1 MKNMMFIFRGLMKT
15 SFLFVLLFAAQ
26 DSFAQSFSPETSFI
40 NSSTAVKGDNV
51 LVNASLVNSSQAV
64 ENLQTEAQ
72 QLNLATP
79 GDDFQQNNNI
89 VKVQYYKYVSQQ
101 IEAGNS
107 VFDALSNSGAA
118 LNQFLDSKSTIINVT
133 ANEVFLDA
141 LDLVSN

>member
-1 MKNMMFIFRGLMKT
+1 MYKA
-15 SFLFVLLFAAQ
+15 LFHYL
-26 DSFAQSFSPETSFI
+26 DGGTKTSFI